1 MTPLSLLLPDDAAAA
16 DPAHPGMEQV
26 ELLRSGQSWAGHLH
40 CGAAERGARWRSAR
54 PHGARPNGSHP
65 GQLPRAPGRSS
76 PPDLERGQFALYK
89 LWLLHCERDTKGIS
103 VPGGKQDGANIEPS

>member
-1 MTPLSLLLPDDAAAA
+1 MLGPTGPGPTAHTPA
-16 DPAHPGMEQV
+16 
-26 ELLRSGQSWAGHLH
+26 
-40 CGAAERGARWRSAR
+40 
-54 PHGARPNGSHP
+54 
-65 GQLPRAPGRSS
+65 QLPRAPGRSS